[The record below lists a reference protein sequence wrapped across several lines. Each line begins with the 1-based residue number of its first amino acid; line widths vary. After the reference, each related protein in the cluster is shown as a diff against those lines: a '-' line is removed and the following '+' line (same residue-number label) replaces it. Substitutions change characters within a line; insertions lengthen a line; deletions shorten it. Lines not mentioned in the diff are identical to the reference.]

1 MDSSQPPRK
10 LFEAIIMVSA
20 KLFARNKVS
29 LIDNNCI
36 VLSEFMR
43 SMMVLHQEAPSDS
56 LQSVIKD
63 PTAKLATR
71 LKKWLGFV
79 DVVLFGMC
87 FFLSFYHYIVE
98 FLKTCMLFAK
108 ICICLAGV
116 GCWKLVP
123 K

>member
-1 MDSSQPPRK
+1 MPSAMDSSQPRRK
-10 LFEAIIMVSA
+10 LFETIIMVSA

-43 SMMVLHQEAPSDS
+43 SMLVLHLEAPSDS

-71 LKKWLGFV
+71 LKK
-79 DVVLFGMC
+79 
-87 FFLSFYHYIVE
+87 
-98 FLKTCMLFAK
+98 
-108 ICICLAGV
+108 
-116 GCWKLVP
+116 
-123 K
+123 